1 MGEALGML
9 EVKGYVAAVTFTDL
23 MLKAANV
30 KLLKVKRTRGMGWMS
45 IFIQGDVGAVNAA
58 IAAAKAQAMAAEL
71 YVSSKVIPR
80 PGKGIEELFESAA
93 PPVVPVPEPVTP
105 PASKPAPK
113 PAPKRTRQ
121 PKTPPTPES

>member
-30 KLLKVKRTRGMGWMS
+30 ELLKVKRTRGMGWMS

-58 IAAAKAQAMAAEL
+58 IAAAKAQAQAAKL

-80 PGKGIEELFESAA
+80 PGKGIEQLFET
-93 PPVVPVPEPVTP
+93 VTP
-105 PASKPAPK
+105 TVTSPPAPATPPTPK
-113 PAPKRTRQ
+113 PAPKSAPKRTRGS
-121 PKTPPTPES
+121 KTPPPES